1 MEEKK
6 AIYLKWLKRILLFLV
21 FFDLGLGIWAIGFPS
36 SVLKAGNLPIPPEP
50 IFVRG
55 VGVFWL
61 LVAYIQFLAWKD
73 PIKRLLALHIAI
85 IFRIA
90 GATFEAIEG
99 IFLLRPFSQ
108 IHFIL
113 GIFVVG
119 DVALVIAMIWLLKKL
134 GLCWRKWE
142 TQ

>member
-1 MEEKK
+1 MNH
-6 AIYLKWLKRILLFLV
+6 LKWLKRVLLFSV
-21 FFDLGLGIWAIGFPS
+21 FLDLGLGIWAIGFPF
-36 SVLKAGNLPIPPEP
+36 SVLKIGNFPFPPEP

-55 VGVFWL
+55 VGVFGL

-73 PIKRLLALHIAI
+73 PIKRLLALHIVI
-85 IFRIA
+85 MFRIV

-108 IHFIL
+108 FHFLL
-113 GIFVVG
+113 GIFAAG
-119 DVALVIAMIWLLKKL
+119 DIALAIVIIWLLKKL

-142 TQ
+142 VQ